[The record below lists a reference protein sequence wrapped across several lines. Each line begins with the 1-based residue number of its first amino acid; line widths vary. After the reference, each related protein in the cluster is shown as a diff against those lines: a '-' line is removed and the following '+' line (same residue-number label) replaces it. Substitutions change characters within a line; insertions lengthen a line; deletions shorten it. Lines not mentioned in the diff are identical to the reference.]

1 MSKYLRRTWLAICA
15 ALLSLVGTS
24 ACSDLEY
31 VGEAPPA
38 GGGGFNP
45 GGGAPSGGY
54 GASYGSGGSGGDTPI
69 ECEPELR
76 LCPQLFTLASA
87 SAPGAQTVEVRGSFA
102 SDGWT
107 VGVPMSLDGD
117 TWKATVEVPWDVDV
131 QYKLVID
138 GTNWINDPANPTQID
153 DGFGGFNSL
162 LAGITCDAWTC
173 APPTLG
179 FDWRNAVLYFVFV
192 DRFFDG
198 NPANNGSGVPGVKAA
213 ANFQG
218 GDWAGVQAKIES
230 NYFTDLGVNALWLS
244 VPAANTESSGLGT
257 DGELYSAYHGYWP
270 TDLSAPQ
277 TRFGSLAELQAVV
290 DAAHQRDIMV
300 IVDYAMN
307 HVHVDSP
314 VYQQHNDWFWPIMNG
329 NNYCVCGQ
337 GCAWDG
343 SDGKRCWFT
352 DYLPDFNFN
361 NQTARDFSVSNAMQW
376 IVDTGVDGFRLDAVK
391 HIEDS
396 WLLDLRARVKA
407 EIEPQTQQHFY
418 MVGETFTGD
427 KNTIAYYVDPSNM
440 LDGQFDFPMRNA
452 LVSAVMMRSGT
463 MYDLEGFLA
472 GNDGF
477 YGAGIMSTFIGN
489 HDVPRSIHFAQD
501 VPLWS
506 DPWADG
512 KDKAWSGQPGLPAQQ
527 SAFERMANAFAILFT
542 LPGVPLI
549 YYGDEVG
556 MPGAGDPDNRRFMQW
571 SGYSQGQ
578 QLLKDRIAK
587 LSAIRAAHPA
597 LRRGSRATLTVT
609 GDTLAYS
616 MTEGGDVVVVVVNRG
631 DGSANV
637 GGLPAGSY
645 VDALDNSS
653 HTGSSVSVPARS
665 TRILV
670 AN

>member
-1 MSKYLRRTWLAICA
+1 
-15 ALLSLVGTS
+15 
-24 ACSDLEY
+24 
-31 VGEAPPA
+31 
-38 GGGGFNP
+38 
-45 GGGAPSGGY
+45 
-54 GASYGSGGSGGDTPI
+54 
-69 ECEPELR
+69 
-76 LCPQLFTLASA
+76 
-87 SAPGAQTVEVRGSFA
+87 
-102 SDGWT
+102 
-107 VGVPMSLDGD
+107 
-117 TWKATVEVPWDVDV
+117 
-131 QYKLVID
+131 
-138 GTNWINDPANPTQID
+138 
-153 DGFGGFNSL
+153 
-162 LAGITCDAWTC
+162 
-173 APPTLG
+173 
-179 FDWRNAVLYFVFV
+179 
-192 DRFFDG
+192 
-198 NPANNGSGVPGVKAA
+198 
-213 ANFQG
+213 
-218 GDWAGVQAKIES
+218 
-230 NYFTDLGVNALWLS
+230 
-244 VPAANTESSGLGT
+244 
-257 DGELYSAYHGYWP
+257 
-270 TDLSAPQ
+270 
-277 TRFGSLAELQAVV
+277 
-290 DAAHQRDIMV
+290 
-300 IVDYAMN
+300 
-307 HVHVDSP
+307 
-314 VYQQHNDWFWPIMNG
+314 MNG

-361 NQTARDFSVSNAMQW
+361 NQAARDFSVSNAMQW

-396 WLLDLRARVKA
+396 WLLDLRARVKT

-527 SAFERMANAFAILFT
+527 SAFERMVNAFAILFT

-609 GDTLAYS
+609 NDTLAYS